1 MPLFYC
7 IFKINFLPYF
17 VFDFGHLD
25 LISCDFAS
33 SLLQVIQVEAM
44 NHAASYASLLKR
56 VLLEWSESKSDG
68 KFGFSMLKNPH
79 VQIFGEI
86 GATSGI

>member
-7 IFKINFLPYF
+7 FFKINFVPYY
-17 VFDFGHLD
+17 VFDFCHLD
-25 LISCDFAS
+25 LISCHFAS

-44 NHAASYASLLKR
+44 NHAARCASLLKL
-56 VLLEWSESKSDG
+56 VLLEWSESKYDG
-68 KFGFSMLKNPH
+68 KFGFSMLKNPF

-86 GATSGI
+86 GAISGI